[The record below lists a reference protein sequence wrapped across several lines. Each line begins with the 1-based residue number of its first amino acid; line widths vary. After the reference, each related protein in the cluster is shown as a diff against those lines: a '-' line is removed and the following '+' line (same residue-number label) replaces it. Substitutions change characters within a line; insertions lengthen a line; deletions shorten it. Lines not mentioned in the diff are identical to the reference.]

1 MEIQTYLE
9 FWWVKLLAAL
19 LVCVVIY
26 GVTSN
31 IFDRLKQQASK
42 TKNLF
47 DDAVIGA
54 MQTPIHYGILLAF
67 TWYVIAVIEAH
78 FRIEVIPDKRSLII
92 VSIAVLFAWFV
103 LRLIKIREHQILK
116 GELETK
122 SDRTTIGLIFKVLRI
137 IVLVLTLMV
146 VFQTLGLSIS
156 GLIAFGGVGGAA
168 VAFAAKDLLA
178 NFFGALMIF
187 LDKPFSI
194 GDWVRSP
201 EKNIEGTIEHIGW
214 RITRIRT
221 FDKRPLYVP
230 NSVFAQISIENP
242 SRMSHRRIYETIG
255 VRYKDFSQVNTICKN
270 IELMLKNNNEIDDQ
284 QTLMVNFNKFADSSL
299 EIFIYCFTHTTHWQ
313 TFHQIKQKVL
323 IDIGDIIAEQG
334 AEIAFPS
341 RSVYLESGGTS
352 VSDNA
357 ALTGVE

>member
-1 MEIQTYLE
+1 MIDLE
-9 FWWVKLLAAL
+9 MYMQLWWAKIIIAL
-19 LVCVVIY
+19 VVGAIAY
-26 GVTSN
+26 GVVS
-31 IFDRLKQQASK
+31 IVIERLKKQTSK
-42 TKNLF
+42 TNNLF
-47 DDAVIGA
+47 DDAIVGA
-54 MQTPIHYGILLAF
+54 LKSPINYGILFYIA
-67 TWYVIAVIEAH
+67 WYVIDVIEKYH
-78 FRIEVIPDKRSLII
+78 EIDLFPQGRTVLIVCNAI
-92 VSIAVLFAWFV
+92 LFSWFV

-116 GELETK
+116 GDIETK
-122 SDRTTIGLIFKVLRI
+122 SDRTTITMIFKVLRI
-137 IVLVLTLMV
+137 IVLVLTILV

-168 VAFAAKDLLA
+168 VAFASKDLLS

-194 GDWVRSP
+194 GDWVRSS
-201 EKNIEGTIEHIGW
+201 ERNIEGTVEHIGW

-255 VRYKDFSQVNTICKN
+255 VRYKDFSQVDNICK
-270 IELMLKNNNEIDDQ
+270 EVERMLKAHQDIDGG

-323 IDIGDIIAEQG
+323 IEVGEIIQRNDAS
-334 AEIAFPS
+334 IAFPS
-341 RSVYLESGGTS
+341 HSIY
-352 VSDNA
+352 
-357 ALTGVE
+357 VENNSPELVQK